1 MAKSKA
7 KKKAKPRA
15 KKREAKAKPS
25 AHKYDATAIKVLG
38 GIEAVRKRPAMYI
51 GDVGVRGLHH
61 LVEEVVD
68 NSVDE
73 ALAGACKNIKV
84 TLRADGAAEVTDDGR
99 GIPVGMH
106 KQMKKPAVEV
116 VLTTLHAGGK
126 FDHASYKVSGGLHG
140 VGLSVVNA
148 LSEWLEVEV
157 RQDGAVH
164 RQVFERGK
172 KTTPLTRIG
181 KSTRTGNIVR
191 FKPDPDVFEVT
202 EFTYELL
209 EARLRE
215 LAFLNAGLSLGIED
229 ERTGEKET
237 FKFAGGLKAF
247 VKYLNENERSIH
259 SPIFHFRAERDEVTV
274 EIALQYNDGYAEQ
287 VVCYTNNIRNPDGGT
302 HLSGFRS
309 ALTRTLNAYGKTQG
323 LLKDGKPPSG
333 DDLREGLTAVISAM
347 VPDPQFEGQ
356 TKTRLGNREVGGIVE
371 ALVNEHLTNYC
382 EENPKAARSIVRK
395 AIEASRARDAAR
407 KARELARRKGA
418 LASGGLP
425 GKLAD
430 CTTKDVETSELFI
443 VEGVSAGGNAKQGRD
458 RRFQAVLPLRG
469 KVINAEKARIDKVLN
484 NNEIATLITALGT
497 GIGSDDFDITKAR
510 YGKTIIMT
518 DADADGAHI
527 RTLLLTFFY
536 RQMPQLVES
545 GNVYVARP
553 PLYRVARG
561 KRQEY
566 VYNDAEME
574 KTLLELGLE
583 EAELRSEDSKRKL
596 DNKAL
601 HKLVDLLRKLERY
614 RRSIEARGVLFDEF
628 LSRKKPKTGELPL
641 YRVID
646 EGQEKYFYTEREFT
660 SLRKKREREAK
671 AEENGEQPN
680 GMKMV
685 YDEFHEAKDIAAI
698 FKALKKLGLKE
709 RDYVQPAGAAPV
721 TRFTIVADGSPVE
734 LRSLSELISAV
745 RRLGEKGLDIQR
757 YKGLGE
763 MNAEQLRET
772 TMDPETRTLMKVT
785 LEDVLAANRMFSVL
799 MGSDVAPRKEFL
811 EKHAL
816 EVAELDT
823 YV

>member
-15 KKREAKAKPS
+15 KKGGAKAKPS

-709 RDYVQPAGAAPV
+709 MDYVQPAGAAPV

>member
-1 MAKSKA
+1 MARAKSK
-7 KKKAKPRA
+7 KKMVTKRKTKAKSA
-15 KKREAKAKPS
+15 

-38 GIEAVRKRPAMYI
+38 GIDAVRKRPAMYI
-51 GDVGVRGLHH
+51 GDVSTRGLHH

-73 ALAGACKNIKV
+73 ALAGACQNIKV
-84 TLRADGAAEVTDDGR
+84 TLRADGSVEVVDDGR

-106 KQMKKPAVEV
+106 KQTKKPAVEV

-157 RQDGAVH
+157 RQNGGVY

-172 KTTPLTRIG
+172 RTTQLARIG
-181 KSTRTGNIVR
+181 KSSKTGNIVR
-191 FKPDPDVFEVT
+191 FKPDPEVFEVT
-202 EFTYELL
+202 EFSYEIL
-209 EARLRE
+209 AGRLRE
-215 LAFLNAGLSLGIED
+215 LAFLNAGLSLSISD
-229 ERTGEKET
+229 ERTGEQDS
-237 FKFAGGLKAF
+237 FKYGGGLKVF
-247 VKYLNENERSIH
+247 VKHLNENKHTIH
-259 SPIFHFRAERDEVTV
+259 SPIFHFRSEKDNVTV
-274 EIALQYNDGYAEQ
+274 EIALQYNDTYAEQ

-309 ALTRTLNAYGKTQG
+309 ALTRTLNAYGRNQN

-347 VPDPQFEGQ
+347 VPEPQFEGQ
-356 TKTRLGNREVGGIVE
+356 TKTRLGNREVQGIVE
-371 ALVNEHLTNYC
+371 ALMNEQLTTYC
-382 EENPKAARSIVRK
+382 EENPSGARGIVRK

-418 LASGGLP
+418 LVSGGLP

-430 CTTKDVETSELFI
+430 CASRDVETSELFI
-443 VEGVSAGGNAKQGRD
+443 VEGESAGGNAKQGRD

-469 KVINAEKARIDKVLN
+469 KVINAEKARIDKVLSN
-484 NNEIATLITALGT
+484 KEIVTLITAIGT
-497 GIGSDDFDITKAR
+497 GIGTDDFDISKAR

-527 RTLLLTFFY
+527 RALLLTFFY
-536 RQMPQLVES
+536 RQMRELIER
-545 GNVYVARP
+545 GYVYVARP
-553 PLYRVARG
+553 PLYRVRRG

-566 VYNDAEME
+566 VYNDPEME
-574 KTLLELGLE
+574 RTLVELGLE
-583 EAELRSEDSKRKL
+583 DAELKAKDGKRKL
-596 DNKAL
+596 DNKTL
-601 HKLVDLLRKLERY
+601 RQLVELLTKLERY
-614 RRSIEARGVLFDEF
+614 RRGVEARGVLFEEY
-628 LSRKKPKTGELPL
+628 LSHKKPKTGDLPL

-646 EGQEKYFYTEREFT
+646 EGKEKYFYTEKQFT
-660 SLRKKREREAK
+660 DLRKKLQREAK
-671 AEENGEQPN
+671 AEEGAGEN
-680 GMKMV
+680 ADGLAMV
-685 YDEFHEAKDIAAI
+685 YDEFHESKEIGRI
-698 FKALKKLGLKE
+698 FKALKKLEFKE
-709 RDYVQPAGAAPV
+709 KDYLQPAGAAPV
-721 TRFTIVADGSPVE
+721 TRFTLVADSSVVE
-734 LRSLSELISAV
+734 LKSLSELTMAV

-772 TMDPETRTLMKVT
+772 TMDPETRTLLKVT
-785 LEDVLAANRMFSVL
+785 LDDIVGADRIFTVL
-799 MGSDVAPRKEFL
+799 MGSVVAPRKEFL

-816 EVAELDT
+816 EVTELDT